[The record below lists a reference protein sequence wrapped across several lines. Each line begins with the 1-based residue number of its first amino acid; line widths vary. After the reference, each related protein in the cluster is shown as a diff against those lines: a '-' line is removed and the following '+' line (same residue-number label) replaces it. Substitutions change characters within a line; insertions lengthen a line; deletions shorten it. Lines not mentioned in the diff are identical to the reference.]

1 MPRSSSWMESR
12 VIIGSIHLLHANFVK
27 SHLSKKALENCE
39 PQIKVWFFP
48 QSCWPEV
55 ASKNNVTPHASPRF
69 CTFQNQRVFNNR
81 SSKYYTVATREVVN
95 HWKNPPEIVITHEHK
110 NHRHLVNEKEL
121 EQKQKW
127 LPGFL
132 SFVFDTFFNSPL
144 FDPFFWPLPIF

>member
-95 HWKNPPEIVITHEHK
+95 HWKNTPEINCHNSRTQKSSSLGQREGIGTEIEMASGLSFICF
-110 NHRHLVNEKEL
+110 RHL
-121 EQKQKW
+121 
-127 LPGFL
+127 F
-132 SFVFDTFFNSPL
+132 
-144 FDPFFWPLPIF
+144 

>member
-1 MPRSSSWMESR
+1 MAWRADE
-12 VIIGSIHLLHANFVK
+12 VIGSIRLLHANFVK
-27 SHLSKKALENCE
+27 SSHLSKKALENCE

-48 QSCWPEV
+48 ARTSQKQLLNS
-55 ASKNNVTPHASPRF
+55 NVTPHASSRF

-81 SSKYYTVATREVVN
+81 SSKYYTATREVVN

-110 NHRHLVNEKEL
+110 NHRHLVNKKIEL

-132 SFVFDTFFNSPL
+132 SFVFNTFFKFS
-144 FDPFFWPLPIF
+144 I